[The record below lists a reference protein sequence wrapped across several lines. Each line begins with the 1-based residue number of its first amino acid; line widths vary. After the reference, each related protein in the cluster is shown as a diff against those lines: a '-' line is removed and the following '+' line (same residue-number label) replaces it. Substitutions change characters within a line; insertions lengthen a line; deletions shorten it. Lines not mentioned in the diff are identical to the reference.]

1 MSVRT
6 ANSDFHFELPRLSYI
21 DASWE
26 GLNHQAPAETSG
38 TSRKTGLAA
47 WLAHQVEAFRTWR
60 HAVRATSEL
69 ATMSDRQL
77 MDIGIC
83 RSDLRRVFET
93 EFNQDLRE
101 RAGVSRCAKP

>member
-6 ANSDFHFELPRLSYI
+6 ANSEFHFELPRLSYI

-26 GLNHQAPAETSG
+26 GLNQQVAAEPG
-38 TSRKTGLAA
+38 TSSHKTGLAA
-47 WLAHQVEAFRTWR
+47 WLARQVDAFRTWR
-60 HAVRATSEL
+60 HAIRATSEL

-83 RSDLRRVFET
+83 RSDLGRVFET
-93 EFNQDLRE
+93 EFNKDLRE
-101 RAGVSRCAKP
+101 RGGVARCAKP